1 MNKEIPFISPKDGES
16 FEDYK
21 LRVYTLKDSGEL
33 DITWVEM
40 AKLFEQTF
48 GIARCDTTW
57 MRDSRKML
65 SNQDLPDINS
75 VKEAILEYKKERYK
89 VSDERTQNNALI
101 RRMARE
107 ETIKEIALE
116 TAREM
121 SSKKILSNYTP
132 QITNINQE
140 AILQISDW
148 HYGIEIDNFW
158 NKFNT
163 EECVNR
169 VSTLLYHTKK
179 YLMANPVK
187 KIHVVNLG
195 DLIAG
200 RIHSQIRLQ
209 SRYDVVTQTLHVA
222 EMLAEFL
229 TELSSI
235 APVEYYDC
243 LDNHS
248 RVEPNK
254 AEHLD
259 LESLARII
267 PWFLSY
273 RLEGSNIKI
282 HVNTI
287 NEDIITFNALDGK
300 YAIGGVHGHKDRPGK
315 VVDNLTM
322 MTKIDFDLILT
333 AHLHHFSCD
342 EKNETVVVSNGSLM
356 GTDSYAVDLRLSSTP
371 SQNIIIVNDKT
382 VVNDIHR
389 VVLN

>member
-1 MNKEIPFISPKDGES
+1 MNKDIAFIAPKDNES
-16 FEDYK
+16 FGEYK
-21 LRVYTLKDSGEL
+21 RRIYILKNSGEL
-33 DITWVEM
+33 DITWDQI
-40 AKLFEQTF
+40 AKLFEQNF
-48 GIARCDTTW
+48 GISRSDTTW
-57 MRDSRKML
+57 RRDSKKML
-65 SNQDLPDINS
+65 SQESPSDAESI
-75 VKEAILEYKKERYK
+75 KELLLEFRKERYK
-89 VSDERTQNNALI
+89 ISDERTQNNALI

-116 TAREM
+116 TAKEM
-121 SSKKILSNYTP
+121 SSKKILPKYTP

-148 HYGIEIDNFW
+148 HYGIEIDNFL
-158 NKFNT
+158 NKFDPD
-163 EECVNR
+163 ECVKR
-169 VSTLLYHTKK
+169 VALLLEHSKQYFIK
-179 YLMANPVK
+179 NPVK

-209 SRYDVVTQTLHVA
+209 SRYDVITQTLHVA
-222 EMLAEFL
+222 ELLAEFL
-229 TELSSI
+229 TELTSI

-254 AEHLD
+254 SEHLD

-267 PWFLSY
+267 PWFLRY
-273 RLEGSNIKI
+273 RLENSN
-282 HVNTI
+282 VNININPI
-287 NEDIITFNALDGK
+287 NEDIITFNVLDGK

-342 EKNETVVVSNGSLM
+342 EKNETIVVSNGSLM
-356 GTDSYAVDLRLSSTP
+356 GTDSYAVDLRLSSIP